1 MRQGFFIMSV
11 MGLGLVTACAPASA
25 PPPAPPAPPPPA
37 AVQPAP
43 PPPPAAATPAPRAP
57 APAPVPQAS
66 NDGMPDGPGKAETV
80 AACSGCHGLGQLMG
94 EHRDREAW
102 TTTVT
107 SMINNGAPVAD
118 ADFDKVVGYL
128 TAHFGPA

>member
-1 MRQGFFIMSV
+1 MRQGFVIASML
-11 MGLGLVTACAPASA
+11 GLGLVTACAPASA
-25 PPPAPPAPPPPA
+25 PPPPAPPPPPA

-43 PPPPAAATPAPRAP
+43 PPPAAPAPAPR

-66 NDGMPDGPGKAETV
+66 NDGLPDGPGKAETV
-80 AACSGCHGLGQLMG
+80 AGCSGCHGLGQIMG
-94 EHRDREAW
+94 EHRDRAAW